1 MILAVIPSPAAG
13 GAERQTMRVARGL
26 GAVVCSDPS
35 LGLAT
40 PGFAARLAHDAARPA
55 GAMHAAQRAAMR
67 TVLARERPRVALVC
81 CALPNE
87 GLGAMRALHE
97 AGVPQLGVAHLVR
110 ADWTLGAADRAMLDG
125 LRAGWAAV
133 SAPAAR
139 RLELLFDLPWGAV
152 AAVPNGLP
160 QGGTGR
166 ATLPRAP
173 ADPPV
178 LLQVGRLDTRKGAE
192 LAPAIAARIAP
203 AVLTLAG
210 EGPLAGRLVPAR
222 ELGHVAE
229 IGAELARA
237 SAFLLPSHHEGCP
250 LSVLEAARAGCPII
264 ATAEALEAWPEAQEM
279 ALVVRRD
286 PDAIAAAFR
295 EILGRPAE
303 AARRAEAARAVVAAW
318 DEAAMLR
325 RTEALLNLE
334 ALRWG

>member
-1 MILAVIPSPAAG
+1 
-13 GAERQTMRVARGL
+13 MRVARAL
-26 GAVVCSDPS
+26 GAVVCADPS

-40 PGFAARLAHDAARPA
+40 PGFAAPIAHDAARPA
-55 GAMHAAQRAAMR
+55 AAMHAAQLAAMR
-67 TVLARERPRVALVC
+67 AVLARARPHVAVVC

-110 ADWTLGAADRAMLDG
+110 ADWVLGTADRALLDG

-133 SAPAAR
+133 STPAAR
-139 RLELLFDLPWGAV
+139 RLAALLGLPWGRV

-160 QGGTGR
+160 PL
-166 ATLPRAP
+166 APPPRAP
-173 ADPPV
+173 SAPPV

-192 LAPAIAARIAP
+192 LAPAVAALIAP
-203 AVLTLAG
+203 AVLELAG
-210 EGPLAGRLVPAR
+210 EGPLAGRLAPAR
-222 ELGHVAE
+222 ELGRVAD
-229 IGAELARA
+229 IPAALARA

-264 ATAEALEAWPEAQEM
+264 ATSEALEAWPEAHDM
-279 ALVVRRD
+279 AWVVRRD
-286 PDAIAAAFR
+286 AHAIAAAFA
-295 EILGRPAE
+295 ELLARPEE
-303 AARRAEAARAVVAAW
+303 ALRRAAVARAVAADW

-334 ALRWG
+334 TLRWG